1 MAAEQ
6 EKLSEQARELGERL
20 ARLAG
25 KDTRVNK
32 GIGQRVANAAQ
43 NLKQAAQAM
52 RQGSG
57 TAIESG
63 TQGGAGLNSAAAA
76 LERIIEDKPELSD
89 VTAEDAPK
97 QYESAISDYFK
108 RLSRAE

>member
-1 MAAEQ
+1 MATYISLLRWTQ
-6 EKLSEQARELGERL
+6 QGIEKVKESPAR
-20 ARLAG
+20 ADA
-25 KDTRVNK
+25 V
-32 GIGQRVANAAQ
+32 
-43 NLKQAAQAM
+43 KQAAQAM

-57 TAIESG
+57 SAIESG
-63 TQGGAGLNSAAAA
+63 TQGGAGLNSAASA
-76 LERIIEDKPELSD
+76 LERIIENKPELSD